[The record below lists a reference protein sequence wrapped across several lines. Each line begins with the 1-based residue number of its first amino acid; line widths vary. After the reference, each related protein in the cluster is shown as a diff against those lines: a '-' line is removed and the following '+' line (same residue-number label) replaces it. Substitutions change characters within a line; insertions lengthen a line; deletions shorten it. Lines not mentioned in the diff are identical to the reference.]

1 MMSSKRERSAHTRTK
16 LLKAAAE
23 VFDREGFSRS
33 SLTAVC
39 ARADVSKGALYCHF
53 RSKEALGVAI
63 IEEQSLLWHRLRD
76 EQLAVEESPTQA
88 LIAMS
93 FEFVSRLETD
103 LTVRVSAK
111 LLREAVFFDV
121 VAAAQVIGWVAVV
134 RELLSLARERGELR
148 SEVNVR
154 HAAEQIVS
162 ELLGLQFV
170 AQALSGGSD
179 LRARLA
185 RVWKASSGCLVVAPV
200 YEKLRF
206 E

>member
-1 MMSSKRERSAHTRTK
+1 MSSKREKSAHTRAK
-16 LLKAAAE
+16 LLRAAAE

-76 EQLAVEESPTQA
+76 EVLAVESSPVQA
-88 LIAMS
+88 LIVMS
-93 FEFVSRLETD
+93 FEFVGRLETD

-121 VAAAQVIGWVAVV
+121 AAAAQVIGWVTVV
-134 RELLSLARERGELR
+134 RDLLSLASERGELLP
-148 SEVNVR
+148 EVNVR
-154 HAAEQIVS
+154 HAAEQIVA

-170 AQALSGGSD
+170 AQALTGGTD
-179 LRARLA
+179 LRVRLS
-185 RVWKASSGCLVVAPV
+185 RVWQATSGCLVTDAAR
-200 YEKLRF
+200 ERLRF

>member
-1 MMSSKRERSAHTRTK
+1 MSVKRERSTRTRAK
-16 LLKAAAE
+16 LLRAAAE
-23 VFDREGFSRS
+23 VFDRDGFAGS
-33 SLTAVC
+33 SITAVC

-76 EQLAVEESPTQA
+76 EQLAVEPSPVQA
-88 LIAMS
+88 LITMS
-93 FEFVSRLETD
+93 FEFVRRLDTD

-121 VAAAQVIGWVAVV
+121 AAAAQVVGWIAVV
-134 RELLSLARERGELR
+134 REMLSLAQDRGELR
-148 SEVNVR
+148 PHVNVR
-154 HAAEQIVS
+154 HTAEQLVA

-170 AQALSGGSD
+170 AQALSGGTD
-179 LRARLA
+179 LDVRLS
-185 RVWKASSGCLVVAPV
+185 RLWRASSGCLVTTSVH
-200 YEKLRF
+200 EMLRF

>member
-1 MMSSKRERSAHTRTK
+1 MSVNRERSARTRAR
-16 LLKAAAE
+16 LLHAAAE
-23 VFDREGFSRS
+23 VFDRDGFAGS

-76 EQLAVEESPTQA
+76 EQLAIEQSPVQA

-93 FEFVSRLETD
+93 FEFVHRLDAD

-121 VAAAQVIGWVAVV
+121 VAAAQVVGWVAVV

-148 SEVNVR
+148 PEVNVR
-154 HAAEQIVS
+154 HAAEQIVA

-170 AQALSGGSD
+170 AQALSGGTD
-179 LRARLA
+179 LPTRLA
-185 RVWKASSGCLVVAPV
+185 RVWRASSRCLVTAPV
-200 YEKLRF
+200 YEMLRF
-206 E
+206 G

>member
-1 MMSSKRERSAHTRTK
+1 MSAQRERAVHTRTK
-16 LLKAAAE
+16 LLQAAAE
-23 VFDREGFSRS
+23 VFDRDGFAGS

-39 ARADVSKGALYCHF
+39 SRADVSKGALYCHF

-76 EQLAVEESPTQA
+76 EVLAVEPSPVQA

-93 FEFVSRLETD
+93 FEFVRRLETD

-121 VAAAQVIGWVAVV
+121 AAAAQVIGWVTVV
-134 RELLSLARERGELR
+134 RDLLSLARERGELR
-148 SEVNVR
+148 PEVNVR
-154 HAAEQIVS
+154 HAAEQVVA

-170 AQALSGGSD
+170 AQALTGGTD
-179 LRARLA
+179 LGVRLA
-185 RVWKASSGCLVVAPV
+185 RLWRATSGCLVTSAVRERLR
-200 YEKLRF
+200 YE
-206 E
+206 

>member
-1 MMSSKRERSAHTRTK
+1 MSAKRERSTHTRAK
-16 LLKAAAE
+16 LLQAAAE
-23 VFDREGFSRS
+23 VFDRDGFAGS

-76 EQLAVEESPTQA
+76 EQLPIASSPMQA
-88 LIAMS
+88 LVAMS
-93 FEFVSRLETD
+93 FEFVRRLDTD

-121 VAAAQVIGWVAVV
+121 AAAAQVVGWVAVV
-134 RELLSLARERGELR
+134 RDLLSLAQEHGELR
-148 SEVNVR
+148 PGVNVR
-154 HAAEQIVS
+154 HAAEQLVA

-170 AQALSGGSD
+170 AQALSGGTD
-179 LRARLA
+179 LSVRLA
-185 RVWKASSGCLVVAPV
+185 RVWKATSGCLVTESV

>member
-1 MMSSKRERSAHTRTK
+1 MSAKREGATRTRAK
-16 LLKAAAE
+16 LLRAATE
-23 VFDREGFSRS
+23 VFDRDGFARS

-76 EQLAVEESPTQA
+76 EQLAIEASPVQA

-93 FEFVSRLETD
+93 FEFVRMLDTD

-121 VAAAQVIGWVAVV
+121 VAAAQVVGWIAVV
-134 RELLSLARERGELR
+134 RDLLSLAQERGELR
-148 SEVNVR
+148 AEVNVR
-154 HAAEQIVS
+154 HAAEQIVA

-170 AQALSGGSD
+170 AQALSGGAD
-179 LRARLA
+179 LRTRLA
-185 RVWKASSGCLVVAPV
+185 RVWRASSGCLVTAPV

>member
-1 MMSSKRERSAHTRTK
+1 MSSKREKSAHTRAK
-16 LLKAAAE
+16 LLRAAAE

-76 EQLAVEESPTQA
+76 EVLAVESSPVQA
-88 LIAMS
+88 LIVMS
-93 FEFVSRLETD
+93 FEFVGRLETD

-121 VAAAQVIGWVAVV
+121 AAAAQVIGWVTVV
-134 RELLSLARERGELR
+134 RDLLSLASERGELR
-148 SEVNVR
+148 PEVNVR
-154 HAAEQIVS
+154 HAAEQIVA

-170 AQALSGGSD
+170 AQALTGGTD
-179 LRARLA
+179 LRVRLSRLWRA
-185 RVWKASSGCLVVAPV
+185 TSGCLVTAPV
-200 YEKLRF
+200 RERLRF

>member
-1 MMSSKRERSAHTRTK
+1 MSAQRERALHTRTK
-16 LLKAAAE
+16 LLRAAAE
-23 VFDREGFSRS
+23 VFDRDGFAGS

-39 ARADVSKGALYCHF
+39 SRADVSKGALYCHF

-76 EQLAVEESPTQA
+76 EVLAVEPSPVQA
-88 LIAMS
+88 LVAMS
-93 FEFVSRLETD
+93 FEFVDRLETD

-121 VAAAQVIGWVAVV
+121 AAAAQVIGWVTVV
-134 RELLSLARERGELR
+134 RDLLSLARERGELR
-148 SEVNVR
+148 PEVNVR
-154 HAAEQIVS
+154 HAAEQIVA

-170 AQALSGGSD
+170 AQALTGGTD
-179 LRARLA
+179 LRVRLA
-185 RVWKASSGCLVVAPV
+185 RLWRATSGCLVTAAVRDG
-200 YEKLRF
+200 LRF

>member
-1 MMSSKRERSAHTRTK
+1 MSSKREKSAHTRAK
-16 LLKAAAE
+16 LLRAAAE

-76 EQLAVEESPTQA
+76 EVLAVESSPVQA
-88 LIAMS
+88 LIVMS
-93 FEFVSRLETD
+93 FEFVGRLESD

-121 VAAAQVIGWVAVV
+121 AAAAQVIGWVTVV
-134 RELLSLARERGELR
+134 RDLLSLASERGELLP
-148 SEVNVR
+148 EVNVR
-154 HAAEQIVS
+154 HAAEQIVA

-170 AQALSGGSD
+170 AQALTGGTD
-179 LRARLA
+179 LRVRLS
-185 RVWKASSGCLVVAPV
+185 RVWQATSGCLVTDAAR
-200 YEKLRF
+200 EKLRF

>member
-1 MMSSKRERSAHTRTK
+1 MSAKRERATHTRTR
-16 LLKAAAE
+16 LLQAAAE
-23 VFDREGFSRS
+23 VFDREGFAGS

-76 EQLAVEESPTQA
+76 EVLEVEASPVQA
-88 LIAMS
+88 LITMS
-93 FEFVSRLETD
+93 FEFVRRLETD

-121 VAAAQVIGWVAVV
+121 VAAAQVIGWVTVV
-134 RELLSLARERGELR
+134 RDLLTLARDRGELR
-148 SEVNVR
+148 PEVNLR
-154 HAAEQIVS
+154 HAAEQIVA

-170 AQALSGGSD
+170 AQALSGGTD
-179 LRARLA
+179 LRVRLG
-185 RVWKASSGCLVVAPV
+185 RVWRATSGCLVTDAVR
-200 YEKLRF
+200 EKLSF
-206 E
+206 G

>member
-1 MMSSKRERSAHTRTK
+1 MSVKRERSTRTRAK
-16 LLKAAAE
+16 LLRAAAE
-23 VFDREGFSRS
+23 VFDRDGFAGS

-39 ARADVSKGALYCHF
+39 ARAEVSKGALYCHF

-76 EQLAVEESPTQA
+76 DQLAVEASPMQA

-93 FEFVSRLETD
+93 FEFARRLDSD

-121 VAAAQVIGWVAVV
+121 AAAAQVVGWIAVV
-134 RELLSLARERGELR
+134 RDLLSLAQERGELKA
-148 SEVNVR
+148 EVNVR
-154 HAAEQIVS
+154 HAAEQIVA

-170 AQALSGGSD
+170 AQALSGGTD
-179 LRARLA
+179 LRYRLS
-185 RVWKASSGCLVVAPV
+185 RVWRASSGCLVTTSV
-200 YEKLRF
+200 YETLRF

>member
-1 MMSSKRERSAHTRTK
+1 MTAKRERAIRTRAK
-16 LLKAAAE
+16 LLRAATE
-23 VFDREGFSRS
+23 VFDRDGFAGS

-76 EQLAVEESPTQA
+76 EQLEIEPSPVQA

-93 FEFVSRLETD
+93 FEFVRRLDTD

-121 VAAAQVIGWVAVV
+121 VAAAQVVGWIAVV
-134 RELLSLARERGELR
+134 RDLLSLADERGELR
-148 SEVNVR
+148 AEVNVR
-154 HAAEQIVS
+154 HAAEQIVA

-170 AQALSGGSD
+170 AQALSGGTD
-179 LRARLA
+179 LRTRLA
-185 RVWKASSGCLVVAPV
+185 RLWRASSGCLVTAAV

>member
-1 MMSSKRERSAHTRTK
+1 MSVNRERSSRTRAK
-16 LLKAAAE
+16 LLHAAAE
-23 VFDREGFSRS
+23 VFDREGFARS

-39 ARADVSKGALYCHF
+39 SRADVSKGALYCHF

-76 EQLAVEESPTQA
+76 EVLAAEPSPVQA

-93 FEFVSRLETD
+93 FEFVRRLETD

-121 VAAAQVIGWVAVV
+121 AAAAQVIGWVTVV
-134 RELLSLARERGELR
+134 RDLLSLARERGELR
-148 SEVNVR
+148 PEVNVR
-154 HAAEQIVS
+154 HAAEQVVA

-170 AQALSGGSD
+170 AQALTGGTD
-179 LRARLA
+179 LGVRLGRLWRAT
-185 RVWKASSGCLVVAPV
+185 SGCLVTAAVR
-200 YEKLRF
+200 ERLRF

>member
-1 MMSSKRERSAHTRTK
+1 MSGKRGRATHTRAR
-16 LLKAAAE
+16 LLRAAAE
-23 VFDREGFSRS
+23 VFDRDGFAGS

-76 EQLAVEESPTQA
+76 EQLAIEPSPVQA

-93 FEFVSRLETD
+93 FEFVRRLDAD

-121 VAAAQVIGWVAVV
+121 VAAAQVVGWVAVV
-134 RELLSLARERGELR
+134 RDLLTLAQERGELR
-148 SEVNVR
+148 AEVNVR
-154 HAAEQIVS
+154 HAAEQIVA

-170 AQALSGGSD
+170 AQALSGGTD
-179 LRARLA
+179 LRTRLT
-185 RVWKASSGCLVVAPV
+185 RVWRASSGCLVTAPV

-206 E
+206 

>member
-1 MMSSKRERSAHTRTK
+1 MATKHGRSTQTRAK
-16 LLKAAAE
+16 LLRAAAE
-23 VFDREGFSRS
+23 VFDREGFAGS

-39 ARADVSKGALYCHF
+39 ARANVSKGALYCHF

-63 IEEQSLLWHRLRD
+63 VEEQSLLWHRLRD
-76 EQLAVEESPTQA
+76 EQLAVEQSPVQA

-93 FEFVSRLETD
+93 FEFVRRLDTD

-121 VAAAQVIGWVAVV
+121 VAAAQVVGWIAVV
-134 RELLSLARERGELR
+134 RELLSLAQERGELR
-148 SEVNVR
+148 AGVNVR
-154 HAAEQIVS
+154 HAAEQIVA

-170 AQALSGGSD
+170 AQALSGGTD
-179 LRARLA
+179 LRTRLA
-185 RVWKASSGCLVVAPV
+185 RVWRASSGCLVTAPV
-200 YEKLRF
+200 HETLRF

>member
-1 MMSSKRERSAHTRTK
+1 MSVKRERATHTRAR
-16 LLKAAAE
+16 LLRAAAE
-23 VFDREGFSRS
+23 VFDRNGFAGASI
-33 SLTAVC
+33 TDVC
-39 ARADVSKGALYCHF
+39 ARAEVSKGALYCHF

-76 EQLAVEESPTQA
+76 DQLAVEPSPVQA

-93 FEFVSRLETD
+93 FEFARRLEAD

-121 VAAAQVIGWVAVV
+121 AAAAQVVGWVAVV
-134 RELLSLARERGELR
+134 RDLLALADERGELR
-148 SEVNVR
+148 KGVNVR
-154 HAAEQIVS
+154 HAAEQLVA

-170 AQALSGGSD
+170 AQALSGGTD
-179 LRARLA
+179 LRVRLA
-185 RVWKASSGCLVVAPV
+185 RVWRASSGCLVTAAV
-200 YEKLRF
+200 YETLRF

>member
-1 MMSSKRERSAHTRTK
+1 MGAKHGRSVQTRAR
-16 LLKAAAE
+16 LLRAAAE
-23 VFDREGFSRS
+23 VFDREGFAGS

-76 EQLAVEESPTQA
+76 EQLAIEASPVQA

-93 FEFVSRLETD
+93 FEFVHRLETD
-103 LTVRVSAK
+103 LTVRVSSK

-121 VAAAQVIGWVAVV
+121 VAAAQVVGWIAVV
-134 RELLSLARERGELR
+134 RDLLSLAEERGELR
-148 SEVNVR
+148 ADVNVR
-154 HAAEQIVS
+154 HAAEQIVA

-170 AQALSGGSD
+170 AQALSGGTD
-179 LRARLA
+179 LRSRLA
-185 RVWKASSGCLVVAPV
+185 RVWRASSSCLVTAPV

>member
-1 MMSSKRERSAHTRTK
+1 MSVKRERSTRTRAK
-16 LLKAAAE
+16 LLRAAAE
-23 VFDREGFSRS
+23 VFDREGFTGS

-76 EQLAVEESPTQA
+76 EQLAKEESPMQA
-88 LIAMS
+88 LISMS
-93 FEFVSRLETD
+93 FEFVRRLDTD
-103 LTVRVSAK
+103 LTVRVSSK

-121 VAAAQVIGWVAVV
+121 AAAAQVVGWIAVV
-134 RELLSLARERGELR
+134 RDLLSQARDNGELR
-148 SEVNVR
+148 AEVNVR
-154 HAAEQIVS
+154 HAAEQIVA
-162 ELLGLQFV
+162 ELLGLQLV
-170 AQALSGGSD
+170 AQALSGGTD

-185 RVWKASSGCLVVAPV
+185 RWWRSSSGCLVTASAR
-200 YEKLRF
+200 ETLRF

>member
-1 MMSSKRERSAHTRTK
+1 MR
-16 LLKAAAE
+16 AAAE
-23 VFDREGFSRS
+23 VFDREGFAGS

-39 ARADVSKGALYCHF
+39 SRADVSKGALYCHF

-76 EQLAVEESPTQA
+76 EVLAVEPSPVQA

-121 VAAAQVIGWVAVV
+121 AAAAQVIGWVSVV
-134 RELLSLARERGELR
+134 RDLLSLARERGELR
-148 SEVNVR
+148 PEVNVR
-154 HAAEQIVS
+154 HAAEQIVA

-170 AQALSGGSD
+170 AQALTGGTD
-179 LRARLA
+179 LRVRLGRLWRA
-185 RVWKASSGCLVVAPV
+185 TSGCLVTAPV
-200 YEKLRF
+200 REKLRF

>member
-1 MMSSKRERSAHTRTK
+1 MSVKRERSTRTRAR
-16 LLKAAAE
+16 LLRAAAE
-23 VFDREGFSRS
+23 VFDRDGFAGS

-39 ARADVSKGALYCHF
+39 SRADVSKGALYCHF

-76 EQLAVEESPTQA
+76 EHLAAEASPIQA

-93 FEFVSRLETD
+93 FEFVRRLDSD
-103 LTVRVSAK
+103 LTVRVSSK

-121 VAAAQVIGWVAVV
+121 AAAAQIVGWIAVV
-134 RELLSLARERGELR
+134 RDLLSQAQERGELKP
-148 SEVNVR
+148 EVNVR
-154 HAAEQIVS
+154 HAAEQLVA

-170 AQALSGGSD
+170 AQALSGGTD

-185 RVWKASSGCLVVAPV
+185 RVWRASCGCLVTTSV
-200 YEKLRF
+200 YETLRF

>member
-1 MMSSKRERSAHTRTK
+1 MSSKREKSAHTRAK
-16 LLKAAAE
+16 LLRAAAE
-23 VFDREGFSRS
+23 VFDREGFSGS

-76 EQLAVEESPTQA
+76 EVLAVESSPVQA
-88 LIAMS
+88 LIVMS
-93 FEFVSRLETD
+93 FEFVGRLETD

-121 VAAAQVIGWVAVV
+121 AAAAQVIGWVTVV
-134 RELLSLARERGELR
+134 RDLLSLASERGELR
-148 SEVNVR
+148 PEVNVR
-154 HAAEQIVS
+154 HAAEQIVA

-170 AQALSGGSD
+170 AQALTGGTD
-179 LRARLA
+179 LRVRLSRLWRA
-185 RVWKASSGCLVVAPV
+185 TSGCLVTAPV
-200 YEKLRF
+200 REKLRF

>member
-1 MMSSKRERSAHTRTK
+1 MSSKREKSAHTRAK
-16 LLKAAAE
+16 LLRAAAE

-76 EQLAVEESPTQA
+76 EVLSVESSPVQA
-88 LIAMS
+88 LIEMS
-93 FEFVSRLETD
+93 FEFVGRLETD

-121 VAAAQVIGWVAVV
+121 AAAAQVIGWVTVV
-134 RELLSLARERGELR
+134 RDLLSLASERGELLP
-148 SEVNVR
+148 EVNVR
-154 HAAEQIVS
+154 HAAEQIVA

-170 AQALSGGSD
+170 AQALTGGTD
-179 LRARLA
+179 LRVRLS
-185 RVWKASSGCLVVAPV
+185 RVWQATSGCLVTADVR
-200 YEKLRF
+200 EKLRF

>member
-1 MMSSKRERSAHTRTK
+1 MSSSRERAAQTRAK
-16 LLKAAAE
+16 LLRAAAE
-23 VFDREGFSRS
+23 VFDREGFARS

-39 ARADVSKGALYCHF
+39 ARAEVSKGALYCHF

-76 EQLAVEESPTQA
+76 DQLAVEPSPVQA
-88 LIAMS
+88 LISMS
-93 FEFVSRLETD
+93 FEFVGRLDTD

-121 VAAAQVIGWVAVV
+121 AAAAQVIGWVAVV
-134 RELLSLARERGELR
+134 RDLLSLARDRGELR
-148 SEVNVR
+148 PEVNVR
-154 HAAEQIVS
+154 HAAEQIVA

-170 AQALSGGSD
+170 AQALSGGTD
-179 LRARLA
+179 LRTRLA
-185 RVWKASSGCLVVAPV
+185 RLWRSSSGCLVAESVRAR
-200 YEKLRF
+200 LRF

>member
-1 MMSSKRERSAHTRTK
+1 MSANRERSTRTRAR
-16 LLKAAAE
+16 LLRAAAE
-23 VFDREGFSRS
+23 VFDREGFAGS

-76 EQLAVEESPTQA
+76 EQLAVEASPMQA
-88 LIAMS
+88 LISMS
-93 FEFVSRLETD
+93 FEFARRLDSD

-121 VAAAQVIGWVAVV
+121 AAAAQVVGWIAVV
-134 RELLSLARERGELR
+134 RELLSLSRERGELR
-148 SEVNVR
+148 EDVNVR
-154 HAAEQIVS
+154 HTAEQIVA
-162 ELLGLQFV
+162 ELLGLQLV
-170 AQALSGGSD
+170 AQALSGGTD

-185 RVWKASSGCLVVAPV
+185 RVWRASARCLVTTSV
-200 YEKLRF
+200 YSQLRF

>member
-1 MMSSKRERSAHTRTK
+1 MSAQRERAVHTRSR
-16 LLKAAAE
+16 LLQAAAE
-23 VFDREGFSRS
+23 VFDRDGFTGS

-39 ARADVSKGALYCHF
+39 SRADVSKGALYCHF

-76 EQLAVEESPTQA
+76 EVLAVEPSPMQA
-88 LIAMS
+88 LIATS
-93 FEFVSRLETD
+93 FEFVRRLETD

-121 VAAAQVIGWVAVV
+121 AAAAQVIGWVTVV
-134 RELLSLARERGELR
+134 RDLLSLARERGELR
-148 SEVNVR
+148 PEVNVR
-154 HAAEQIVS
+154 HAAEQVVA

-170 AQALSGGSD
+170 AQALSGGTD
-179 LRARLA
+179 LRVRLG
-185 RVWKASSGCLVVAPV
+185 RVWRATSGCLVTAAAR
-200 YEKLRF
+200 ETLRF

>member
-1 MMSSKRERSAHTRTK
+1 MSSKREKSAHTRAK
-16 LLKAAAE
+16 LLRAAAE
-23 VFDREGFSRS
+23 VFDREGFARS

-76 EQLAVEESPTQA
+76 EVLAVEPSPVQA
-88 LIAMS
+88 LIVMS
-93 FEFVSRLETD
+93 FEFVGRLETD

-121 VAAAQVIGWVAVV
+121 AAAAQVIGWVTVV
-134 RELLSLARERGELR
+134 RDLLSLAGERGELR
-148 SEVNVR
+148 REVNVR
-154 HAAEQIVS
+154 HAAEQIVA

-170 AQALSGGSD
+170 AQALSGGTD
-179 LRARLA
+179 LRVRLG
-185 RVWKASSGCLVVAPV
+185 RVWRATSGCLVTAPV
-200 YEKLRF
+200 REKLRF

>member
-1 MMSSKRERSAHTRTK
+1 MSVKRERSTRTRAK
-16 LLKAAAE
+16 LLRAAAE
-23 VFDREGFSRS
+23 VFDRDGFAGS

-76 EQLAVEESPTQA
+76 EQLAVEPSPVQA

-93 FEFVSRLETD
+93 FEFVRRLDTD

-121 VAAAQVIGWVAVV
+121 AAAAQVVGWIAVV
-134 RELLSLARERGELR
+134 REMLSLAQDRGELR
-148 SEVNVR
+148 PHVNVR
-154 HAAEQIVS
+154 HTAEQLVA

-170 AQALSGGSD
+170 AQALSGGTD
-179 LRARLA
+179 LDVRLS
-185 RVWKASSGCLVVAPV
+185 RLWRASSGCLVTSAV

>member
-1 MMSSKRERSAHTRTK
+1 MSATGRERAAHTRAR
-16 LLKAAAE
+16 LLRAAAE
-23 VFDREGFSRS
+23 VFDRDGFARS

-53 RSKEALGVAI
+53 RSKEALGVAV

-76 EQLAVEESPTQA
+76 EQLAVEPSPFQA
-88 LIAMS
+88 LISMS
-93 FEFVSRLETD
+93 FEFADRLDTD

-121 VAAAQVIGWVAVV
+121 AAAAQVIGWVTVV
-134 RELLSLARERGELR
+134 RELLTLAREHGELR
-148 SEVNVR
+148 PEVNVR
-154 HAAEQIVS
+154 HAAEQVVA

-170 AQALSGGSD
+170 ARALSGGTD
-179 LRARLA
+179 LRTRLA
-185 RVWKASSGCLVVAPV
+185 RLWRASSGCLVTAPV
-200 YEKLRF
+200 RARLRF

>member
-1 MMSSKRERSAHTRTK
+1 MSVKRERSTRTRAK
-16 LLKAAAE
+16 LLRAAAE
-23 VFDREGFSRS
+23 VFDRDGFAGS
-33 SLTAVC
+33 SVTAVC

-63 IEEQSLLWHRLRD
+63 IEEQSLLWHRLRE
-76 EQLAVEESPTQA
+76 EQIAVEPSPVQA

-93 FEFVSRLETD
+93 FEFVRRLDTD

-121 VAAAQVIGWVAVV
+121 AAAAQVVGWIAVV
-134 RELLSLARERGELR
+134 REMLSLAQDRGELR
-148 SEVNVR
+148 PHVNVR
-154 HAAEQIVS
+154 HTAEQLVA

-170 AQALSGGSD
+170 AQALSGGTD
-179 LRARLA
+179 LHARLS
-185 RVWKASSGCLVVAPV
+185 RLWRASTCCLVTTPV
-200 YEKLRF
+200 YEMLRF

>member
-1 MMSSKRERSAHTRTK
+1 MSVKRQRSTHTRAK
-16 LLKAAAE
+16 LLRAAAE
-23 VFDREGFSRS
+23 VFDRDGFNGS
-33 SLTAVC
+33 SLSAVC

-76 EQLAVEESPTQA
+76 EQLAVEESPMQA

-93 FEFVSRLETD
+93 FEFARRLDSD

-121 VAAAQVIGWVAVV
+121 AAAAQVVGWIAVV
-134 RELLSLARERGELR
+134 RELLSLAQQRGEVKA
-148 SEVNVR
+148 EVNVR
-154 HAAEQIVS
+154 HAAEQIVA

-170 AQALSGGSD
+170 AQALSGGTD
-179 LRARLA
+179 LRLRLQ
-185 RVWKASSGCLVVAPV
+185 RVWRASSGCLVTTSV
-200 YEKLRF
+200 YETLRF